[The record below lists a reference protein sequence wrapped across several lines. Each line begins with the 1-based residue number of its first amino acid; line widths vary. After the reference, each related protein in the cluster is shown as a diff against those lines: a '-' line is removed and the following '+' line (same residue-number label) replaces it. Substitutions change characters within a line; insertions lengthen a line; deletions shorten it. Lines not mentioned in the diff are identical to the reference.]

1 MTTRQ
6 REWFRFQ
13 NSAATKSADIYIFD
27 AIGRFYADDPEDD
40 ITAAGFNKDLQALAT
55 DVRALRVHVS
65 SPGGDVF
72 EANAIG
78 TSLLEWGAAKPG
90 RTVTTIVTGLAAS
103 AATLVVVA
111 GGTIEIASDALM
123 MVHKP
128 WMMLEGNARQLRGAA
143 DVLDKVEDSMITAYK
158 RKSKLTR
165 DELANLLAAT
175 TWMSA
180 DEAVLNGFATKVI
193 HAAPQSSASSVPA
206 AAVAFRP
213 AAFERLGTIPE
224 RYRATLQRWQAPAAA
239 AGPGRPDGPA
249 ARGSRS
255 ATAAAA
261 LDVIRACSEAGVT
274 VAIAEALI
282 AEGAP
287 MAEVKTR
294 VAAERTRADAEAL
307 RVKAL
312 GWLCGPASGLP
323 PKFANDIRDRLVR
336 SGTSFEVAKA
346 LILTTRAML
355 DEQLDIDSTIME
367 GYGGSQR
374 RIDIAAVYEGINS
387 GRKM

>member
-13 NSAATKSADIYIFD
+13 NSAETKSADVYIFD
-27 AIGRFYADDPEDD
+27 AIGRFYADDPAND
-40 ITAAGFNKDLQALAT
+40 ITAASFIKDLQALAV

-128 WMMLEGNARQLRGAA
+128 WMMLEGNARQLRAAA

-158 RKSKLTR
+158 RTSKLTR

-180 DEAVLNGFATKVI
+180 DEAVLNGFATRVI
-193 HAAPQSSASSVPA
+193 HAAPQSSSASSAPA

-224 RYRATLQRWQAPAAA
+224 RYRASLQRWQAPAAA
-239 AGPGRPDGPA
+239 AGPGRPDGQAP
-249 ARGSRS
+249 RVPRS
-255 ATAAAA
+255 APAAA
-261 LDVIRACSEAGVT
+261 LDVIQACSEAGVT
-274 VAIAEALI
+274 LAIAADLI
-282 AEGAP
+282 ADGAP

-294 VAAERTRADAEAL
+294 VAAERKRADAEGA

-312 GWLCGPASGLP
+312 DWLYGKGSGLP
-323 PKFANDIRDRLVR
+323 PKFANEMRDRLVR
-336 SGTSFEVAKA
+336 SGTSFEVAAA
-346 LILTTRAML
+346 LLLNTRAML

-374 RIDIAAVYEGINS
+374 QIDYAAVYEGLNS